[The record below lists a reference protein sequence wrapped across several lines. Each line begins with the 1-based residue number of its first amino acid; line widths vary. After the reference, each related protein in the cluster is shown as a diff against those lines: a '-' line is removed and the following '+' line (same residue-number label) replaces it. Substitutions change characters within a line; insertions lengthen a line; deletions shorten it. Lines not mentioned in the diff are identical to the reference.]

1 VCCDSNPYYY
11 SFSILIVVAE
21 AEGKDFKRISIEL
34 PVELT
39 EGVDRL
45 RKEWGLRSRGQVFER
60 LLEVILPKDS
70 EGYIIDNQEVELNK
84 SVEPSLVTDTYEVE
98 DNKDE
103 EKALVIVGDKNIKIK
118 NVSIKDKNLNDN
130 TKNQKDQFTTGIELP
145 GFIRKQTT
153 NLKRSLSKNKTIKN
167 MEDTSITTINIS
179 DLLEAKDDAEKHW
192 INLYGQKPT
201 ENVLEASMIW
211 LARDIWPNV
220 DGTENIPFTWNA
232 ACKMLNSYCKDW
244 QNENLT
250 FDQVIIL
257 AGALEDPF
265 STKNLR
271 SRIPTLI
278 RRFVNKFKRSN
289 NVTSFQTLESTM
301 TVHGALKL
309 LGLPTKAG
317 SSLTLSFIRD
327 AYKNK
332 ALSNHPDAGGSNE
345 SMRKLNEA
353 YQLLKDLYKN

>member
-1 VCCDSNPYYY
+1 MAAGEEKEV
-11 SFSILIVVAE
+11 
-21 AEGKDFKRISIEL
+21 KRISIDL
-34 PVELT
+34 PIDLID
-39 EGVDRL
+39 GVDRL
-45 RKEWGLRSRGQVFER
+45 RKEWGLRRRGQVFKR
-60 LLEVILPKDS
+60 LLQVILPKDFD
-70 EGYIIDNQEVELNK
+70 EELIENEQLDFNNNSNLESISDLAGINNSK
-84 SVEPSLVTDTYEVE
+84 
-98 DNKDE
+98 KE
-103 EKALVIVGDKNIKIK
+103 EKALVIVGNKNIEIK
-118 NVSIKDKNLNDN
+118 NVAVPEAKANYVQTNKKDIVS
-130 TKNQKDQFTTGIELP
+130 TGIELP

-153 NLKRSLSKNKTIKN
+153 NLKRSLSKDKTFKN
-167 MEDTSITTINIS
+167 MEDTSITTIEIE
-179 DLLEAKDDAEKHW
+179 DLLKAKDAAEKHW
-192 INLYGQKPT
+192 IYLYGQKPT
-201 ENVLEASMIW
+201 ESVIEASMIW

-232 ACKMLNSYCKDW
+232 ACKMLNSYCSEWNIDSP
-244 QNENLT
+244 T
-250 FDQVIIL
+250 FDDVVIL

-278 RRFVNKFKRSN
+278 RRFVNKFKRSQ

-327 AYKNK
+327 AYKDK

-345 SMRKLNEA
+345 TMRKLNEA

>member
-1 VCCDSNPYYY
+1 MTRYKD
-11 SFSILIVVAE
+11 LVAE
-21 AEGKDFKRISIEL
+21 GEGKEVKRISIDL
-34 PVELT
+34 PIDLVA
-39 EGVDRL
+39 GVDRL
-45 RKEWGLRSRGQVFER
+45 RKEWGLRARGLVFER
-60 LLEVILPKDS
+60 LLEVILSNDLDDNIIENKQLDFNHNSNHDS
-70 EGYIIDNQEVELNK
+70 SSAQNRIEISKQ
-84 SVEPSLVTDTYEVE
+84 
-98 DNKDE
+98 E
-103 EKALVIVGDKNIKIK
+103 EKALVIVGNKNIEIK
-118 NVSIKDKNLNDN
+118 NVAVNDFKSKDVQSNKQDSVS
-130 TKNQKDQFTTGIELP
+130 TGIELP

-153 NLKRSLSKNKTIKN
+153 NLKRSLSKDKTFKN
-167 MEDTSITTINIS
+167 MEDTSITTIDID
-179 DLLEAKDDAEKHW
+179 DLLKAKDAAEKHW
-192 INLYGQKPT
+192 IYLYGQKPT
-201 ENVLEASMIW
+201 ESVIEASMIW

-232 ACKMLNSYCKDW
+232 ACKMLNSYCSDW
-244 QNENLT
+244 KIDSVT
-250 FDQVIIL
+250 FDDVVIL

-265 STKNLR
+265 SAKNLR

-278 RRFVNKFKRSN
+278 RRFVNKFKRSQ

-327 AYKNK
+327 AYKEK

-345 SMRKLNEA
+345 TMRKLNEA

>member
-1 VCCDSNPYYY
+1 MAK
-11 SFSILIVVAE
+11 AE
-21 AEGKDFKRISIEL
+21 EKDVKRISIDLPIEL
-34 PVELT
+34 I

-45 RKEWGLRSRGQVFER
+45 RKEWGLRRRGLVFER
-60 LLEVILPKDS
+60 LLEVILSNDL
-70 EGYIIDNQEVELNK
+70 EEDITDNQQLEFHQNVK
-84 SVEPSLVTDTYEVE
+84 PDLVTQNYEVE
-98 DNKDE
+98 DNKTE
-103 EKALVIVGDKNIKIK
+103 EKAIVIVGDKNIEIK
-118 NVSIKDKNLNDN
+118 NVSVLENGQENN
-130 TKNQKDQFTTGIELP
+130 SKNQKDQITSGIELP

-153 NLKRSLSKNKTIKN
+153 NLKRSLSKNKSIKN
-167 MEDTSITTINIS
+167 MEDTSITTIDIN
-179 DLLEAKDDAEKHW
+179 DLLEAKDDAVKHW
-192 INLYGQKPT
+192 IYLYGQKPT
-201 ENVLEASMIW
+201 DNVLEASMIW

-220 DGTENIPFTWNA
+220 DGTENIPFTWSA

-244 QNENLT
+244 HNEDLT

-265 STKNLR
+265 STRNLK

-327 AYKNK
+327 AYKDK

>member
-1 VCCDSNPYYY
+1 MTRYKV
-11 SFSILIVVAE
+11 LVAE
-21 AEGKDFKRISIEL
+21 GEGKEVKRISIDL
-34 PVELT
+34 PIDLVD
-39 EGVDRL
+39 GVDRL
-45 RKEWGLRSRGQVFER
+45 RKEWGFRARGLVFER
-60 LLEVILPKDS
+60 LLEVILSNDLEEDIIENKQLDFNNNSNLDS
-70 EGYIIDNQEVELNK
+70 STAENGIDISNQ
-84 SVEPSLVTDTYEVE
+84 
-98 DNKDE
+98 E
-103 EKALVIVGDKNIKIK
+103 EKALVIVGNKNIEIK
-118 NVSIKDKNLNDN
+118 NVAVNDVKAKDVQSNKQDSVS
-130 TKNQKDQFTTGIELP
+130 TGIELP

-153 NLKRSLSKNKTIKN
+153 NLKRSLSKDKTFKN
-167 MEDTSITTINIS
+167 MEDTSITTINID
-179 DLLEAKDDAEKHW
+179 DLLKAKDAAEKHW
-192 INLYGQKPT
+192 IYLYGQKPT
-201 ENVLEASMIW
+201 ESVIEASMIW

-232 ACKMLNSYCKDW
+232 ACKMLNSYCSDW
-244 QNENLT
+244 KIDSVT
-250 FDQVIIL
+250 FDDVVIL

-265 STKNLR
+265 SAKNLR

-278 RRFVNKFKRSN
+278 RRFVNKFKRSQ

-327 AYKNK
+327 AYKEK

-345 SMRKLNEA
+345 TMRKLNEA

>member
-1 VCCDSNPYYY
+1 M
-11 SFSILIVVAE
+11 
-21 AEGKDFKRISIEL
+21 AEGEEKDVKRISIDLPIEL
-34 PVELT
+34 ID
-39 EGVDRL
+39 GVDRL
-45 RKEWGLRSRGQVFER
+45 RKEWGLRRRGLVFER
-60 LLEVILPKDS
+60 LLQVILSKDID
-70 EGYIIDNQEVELNK
+70 EDIIGNDQLDLNHTNKLDYITDRNGLDNSTK
-84 SVEPSLVTDTYEVE
+84 
-98 DNKDE
+98 E
-103 EKALVIVGDKNIKIK
+103 EKALVIIGNKNIEIK
-118 NVSIKDKNLNDN
+118 NVAVNDSKSNEEQENLKDSGS
-130 TKNQKDQFTTGIELP
+130 TGIELP

-153 NLKRSLSKNKTIKN
+153 NLRRSLSKDKTVKN
-167 MEDTSITTINIS
+167 MEDTSITIIDID
-179 DLLEAKDDAEKHW
+179 DLFKAKDAAEKHW
-192 INLYGQKPT
+192 IYLYGQKPT
-201 ENVLEASMIW
+201 ESVIEASMIW

-232 ACKMLNSYCKDW
+232 ACKMLNSYCNDW
-244 QNENLT
+244 KIDSLT
-250 FDQVIIL
+250 FDHVVIL

-278 RRFVNKFKRSN
+278 RRFVNKFKRSQ

-327 AYKNK
+327 AYKDK
-332 ALSNHPDAGGSNE
+332 ALSNHPDAGGSND

-353 YQLLKDLYKN
+353 YQLLKDLYNN

>member
-1 VCCDSNPYYY
+1 MN
-11 SFSILIVVAE
+11 SFYDLVT
-21 AEGKDFKRISIEL
+21 EGEEKDIKRISIDL
-34 PVELT
+34 PIDLI

-45 RKEWGLRSRGQVFER
+45 RKEWGFRRRGQVFER
-60 LLEVILPKDS
+60 LLQVILPKDLDEEVNENEQLDFTNNNNNDS
-70 EGYIIDNQEVELNK
+70 ISNQGRIENSK
-84 SVEPSLVTDTYEVE
+84 
-98 DNKDE
+98 KE
-103 EKALVIVGDKNIKIK
+103 EKALVIVGNKNIEIK
-118 NVSIKDKNLNDN
+118 NVTVNDVKTN
-130 TKNQKDQFTTGIELP
+130 NAKTNQKVTVPTGIELP

-153 NLKRSLSKNKTIKN
+153 NLKKSLSRDKTFKN
-167 MEDTSITTINIS
+167 MEDTSITTINID
-179 DLLEAKDDAEKHW
+179 DLLKAKDAAEKHW
-192 INLYGQKPT
+192 IYLYGQKPT
-201 ENVLEASMIW
+201 ESVIEASMIW
-211 LARDIWPNV
+211 LARDIWPHV

-232 ACKMLNSYCKDW
+232 ACKMLNSYCREWNIDSV
-244 QNENLT
+244 T
-250 FDQVIIL
+250 FDDVVIL

-271 SRIPTLI
+271 NRIPTLI
-278 RRFVNKFKRSN
+278 RRFVNKFKRSQ

-327 AYKNK
+327 AYKEK

-345 SMRKLNEA
+345 NMRKLNEA

>member
-1 VCCDSNPYYY
+1 
-11 SFSILIVVAE
+11 VAE
-21 AEGKDFKRISIEL
+21 GEDKKRISIDLPIEL
-34 PVELT
+34 ID
-39 EGVDRL
+39 GVDRL
-45 RKEWGLRSRGQVFER
+45 RKEWGFRRRGQVFER
-60 LLEVILPKDS
+60 LLQVILAKD
-70 EGYIIDNQEVELNK
+70 IDDDITENEQIDLTKTIN
-84 SVEPSLVTDTYEVE
+84 LDTVTNTKEIDYR
-98 DNKDE
+98 KKE
-103 EKALVIVGDKNIKIK
+103 EKALVIVGNKNIEIK
-118 NVSIKDKNLNDN
+118 NVVVNDTNSVDVKTNNKDIVS
-130 TKNQKDQFTTGIELP
+130 TAIELP

-153 NLKRSLSKNKTIKN
+153 NLKKSLSKDKTVKN
-167 MEDTSITTINIS
+167 MEDTSITTIDID
-179 DLLEAKDDAEKHW
+179 DLVKAKDAAERHW
-192 INLYGQKPT
+192 IYLYGQKPT

-232 ACKMLNSYCKDW
+232 ACKMLNSYCNDW
-244 QNENLT
+244 HTDSLT
-250 FDQVIIL
+250 FDHVIIL

-271 SRIPTLI
+271 GRIPTLI
-278 RRFVNKFKRSN
+278 RRFVNTFKRRK

-327 AYKNK
+327 SYKAK
-332 ALSNHPDAGGSNE
+332 ALSNHPDAGGSND

>member
-1 VCCDSNPYYY
+1 M
-11 SFSILIVVAE
+11 AE
-21 AEGKDFKRISIEL
+21 AEAEEKKVKRISIDLPIEL
-34 PVELT
+34 I

-45 RKEWGLRSRGQVFER
+45 RKEWGLRSRGLVFAR
-60 LLEVILPKDS
+60 LLEVILSNDLEEDLTNNQQLELNQSVKTDLVTNNYD
-70 EGYIIDNQEVELNK
+70 EIDNK
-84 SVEPSLVTDTYEVE
+84 T
-98 DNKDE
+98 E
-103 EKALVIVGDKNIKIK
+103 EKAIVIVGDKNIEIK
-118 NVSIKDKNLNDN
+118 NVSVLENDLENNNKN
-130 TKNQKDQFTTGIELP
+130 KKDQIASGIELP
-145 GFIRKQTT
+145 GFIRKQAT
-153 NLKRSLSKNKTIKN
+153 NLKRSLSKDKSIKN
-167 MEDTSITTINIS
+167 MEDTSITTIDIN
-179 DLLEAKDDAEKHW
+179 DLLEAKNDAVKHW
-192 INLYGQKPT
+192 IYLYGQKPT
-201 ENVLEASMIW
+201 DNVLEASMIW

-244 QNENLT
+244 HNEDLT

-265 STKNLR
+265 STRNLK

-317 SSLTLSFIRD
+317 SSLTLSFIRE

>member
-1 VCCDSNPYYY
+1 MTRYKD
-11 SFSILIVVAE
+11 LVAE
-21 AEGKDFKRISIEL
+21 GEGKEVKRISIDL
-34 PVELT
+34 PIDLVA
-39 EGVDRL
+39 GVDRL
-45 RKEWGLRSRGQVFER
+45 RKEWGFRARGLVFER
-60 LLEVILPKDS
+60 LLEVILSNDLDDNIIENKQLDFNHNSNHDS
-70 EGYIIDNQEVELNK
+70 SSAQNGIDISKQ
-84 SVEPSLVTDTYEVE
+84 
-98 DNKDE
+98 E
-103 EKALVIVGDKNIKIK
+103 EKALVIVGNKNIEIK
-118 NVSIKDKNLNDN
+118 NVAVNDVKAKDVQSNKQDSVS
-130 TKNQKDQFTTGIELP
+130 TGIELP

-153 NLKRSLSKNKTIKN
+153 NLKRSLSKDKTFKN
-167 MEDTSITTINIS
+167 MEDTSITTINID
-179 DLLEAKDDAEKHW
+179 DLLKAKDAAEKHW
-192 INLYGQKPT
+192 IYLYGQKPT
-201 ENVLEASMIW
+201 ESVIEASMIW

-232 ACKMLNSYCKDW
+232 ACKMLNSYCSDW
-244 QNENLT
+244 KIDSVT
-250 FDQVIIL
+250 FDDVVIL

-265 STKNLR
+265 SAKNLR

-278 RRFVNKFKRSN
+278 RRFVNKFKRSQ

-327 AYKNK
+327 AYKEK

-345 SMRKLNEA
+345 TMRKLNEA

>member
-1 VCCDSNPYYY
+1 MAK
-11 SFSILIVVAE
+11 AE
-21 AEGKDFKRISIEL
+21 EKDVKRISIDLPIEL
-34 PVELT
+34 I

-45 RKEWGLRSRGQVFER
+45 RKEWGLRRRGLVFER
-60 LLEVILPKDS
+60 LLEVILSNDL
-70 EGYIIDNQEVELNK
+70 EEDITDNQQLEFHQIVK
-84 SVEPSLVTDTYEVE
+84 PDLVTQNYEVE
-98 DNKDE
+98 DNKTE
-103 EKALVIVGDKNIKIK
+103 EKAIVIVGDKNIEIK
-118 NVSIKDKNLNDN
+118 NVIVLENGQENNS
-130 TKNQKDQFTTGIELP
+130 KNQKDQITSGIELP

-153 NLKRSLSKNKTIKN
+153 NLKRSLSKNQSIKN
-167 MEDTSITTINIS
+167 MEDTSITTIDIN

-192 INLYGQKPT
+192 IYIYGQKPT
-201 ENVLEASMIW
+201 DNVLEASMIW

-265 STKNLR
+265 STKNLK

-301 TVHGALKL
+301 TIHGALKL

-327 AYKNK
+327 AYKDK

>member
-1 VCCDSNPYYY
+1 MTRYMD
-11 SFSILIVVAE
+11 LVAE
-21 AEGKDFKRISIEL
+21 GEGKEVKRISIDL
-34 PVELT
+34 PIDLVA
-39 EGVDRL
+39 GVDRL
-45 RKEWGLRSRGQVFER
+45 RKEWGFRARGLVFER
-60 LLEVILPKDS
+60 LLEVILSNDLDDNIIENKQLDFNHNSNHDS
-70 EGYIIDNQEVELNK
+70 SSAQNRIEISKQ
-84 SVEPSLVTDTYEVE
+84 
-98 DNKDE
+98 E
-103 EKALVIVGDKNIKIK
+103 EKALVIVGNKNIEIK
-118 NVSIKDKNLNDN
+118 NVAVNDVKAKDVQSNKQDSVS
-130 TKNQKDQFTTGIELP
+130 TGIELP

-153 NLKRSLSKNKTIKN
+153 NLKRSLSKDKTFKN
-167 MEDTSITTINIS
+167 MEDTSITTINID
-179 DLLEAKDDAEKHW
+179 DLLKAKDAAEKHW
-192 INLYGQKPT
+192 IYLYGQKPT
-201 ENVLEASMIW
+201 ESVIEASMIW

-232 ACKMLNSYCKDW
+232 ACKMLNSYCSDW
-244 QNENLT
+244 KIDSVT
-250 FDQVIIL
+250 FDDVVIL

-265 STKNLR
+265 SAKNLR

-278 RRFVNKFKRSN
+278 RRFVNKFKRSQ

-327 AYKNK
+327 AYKEK

-345 SMRKLNEA
+345 TMRKLNEA

>member
-1 VCCDSNPYYY
+1 MAK
-11 SFSILIVVAE
+11 AE
-21 AEGKDFKRISIEL
+21 EKDVKRISIDLPIEL
-34 PVELT
+34 I

-45 RKEWGLRSRGQVFER
+45 RKEWGLRRRGLVFER
-60 LLEVILPKDS
+60 LLEVILSNDL
-70 EGYIIDNQEVELNK
+70 EEDITDNHQLEFHQNVK
-84 SVEPSLVTDTYEVE
+84 PDLVTQKYEVE
-98 DNKDE
+98 DNKTE
-103 EKALVIVGDKNIKIK
+103 EKAIVIVGDKNIEIK
-118 NVSIKDKNLNDN
+118 NVSVLENGQENN
-130 TKNQKDQFTTGIELP
+130 SKNQKDQITSGIELP

-153 NLKRSLSKNKTIKN
+153 NLKRSLSKNQSIKN
-167 MEDTSITTINIS
+167 MEDTSITTIDIN

-192 INLYGQKPT
+192 IYIYGQKPT
-201 ENVLEASMIW
+201 DNVLEASMIW

-265 STKNLR
+265 STKNLK

-301 TVHGALKL
+301 TIHGALKL

-327 AYKNK
+327 AYKDK

>member
-1 VCCDSNPYYY
+1 MN
-11 SFSILIVVAE
+11 SFKDLVK
-21 AEGKDFKRISIEL
+21 EGEEKDIKRISIDL
-34 PVELT
+34 PIDLVK
-39 EGVDRL
+39 GVDRL
-45 RKEWGLRSRGQVFER
+45 RKEWGFRRRGQVFER
-60 LLEVILPKDS
+60 LLQVILPTDLDNEINENEQLDFTHHNINDS
-70 EGYIIDNQEVELNK
+70 LSDQIIIENNK
-84 SVEPSLVTDTYEVE
+84 
-98 DNKDE
+98 KE
-103 EKALVIVGDKNIKIK
+103 EKALVIVGNKNIEMK
-118 NVSIKDKNLNDN
+118 NVSVLNSKASN
-130 TKNQKDQFTTGIELP
+130 VKTNQKETVSTGIELP

-153 NLKRSLSKNKTIKN
+153 NLKRSLSKNQSFKN
-167 MEDTSITTINIS
+167 NEDTSITSINID
-179 DLLEAKDDAEKHW
+179 DLLQAKDAAEKHW
-192 INLYGQKPT
+192 IYLYGQKPT
-201 ENVLEASMIW
+201 ESVIEASMIW

-232 ACKMLNSYCKDW
+232 ACKMLNSYCREWKINSVTLD
-244 QNENLT
+244 
-250 FDQVIIL
+250 DVVIL

-271 SRIPTLI
+271 DRIPTLI
-278 RRFVNKFKRSN
+278 RRFVNKFKRSQ

-327 AYKNK
+327 AYKEK

-345 SMRKLNEA
+345 NMRKLNEA

>member
-1 VCCDSNPYYY
+1 MTRYKDLVT
-11 SFSILIVVAE
+11 E
-21 AEGKDFKRISIEL
+21 EEGKEVKRISIDL
-34 PVELT
+34 PIDLVA
-39 EGVDRL
+39 GVDRL
-45 RKEWGLRSRGQVFER
+45 RKEWGFRARGLVFER
-60 LLEVILPKDS
+60 LLEVILSNDLDDNIIENKQLDFNHNSNHDS
-70 EGYIIDNQEVELNK
+70 SSAQNGIEISNQ
-84 SVEPSLVTDTYEVE
+84 
-98 DNKDE
+98 E
-103 EKALVIVGDKNIKIK
+103 EKALVIVGNKNIEIK
-118 NVSIKDKNLNDN
+118 NVAVNDVKAKDVQSNKQDCVS
-130 TKNQKDQFTTGIELP
+130 TGIELP

-153 NLKRSLSKNKTIKN
+153 NLKRSLSKDKTFKN
-167 MEDTSITTINIS
+167 MEDTSITTINID
-179 DLLEAKDDAEKHW
+179 DLLKAKDAAEKHW
-192 INLYGQKPT
+192 IYLYGQKPT
-201 ENVLEASMIW
+201 ESVIEASMIW

-232 ACKMLNSYCKDW
+232 ACKMLNSYCSDW
-244 QNENLT
+244 KIDSVT
-250 FDQVIIL
+250 FDDVVIL

-265 STKNLR
+265 SAKNLR

-278 RRFVNKFKRSN
+278 RRFVNKFKRSQ

-327 AYKNK
+327 AYKEK

-345 SMRKLNEA
+345 TMRKLNEA

>member
-1 VCCDSNPYYY
+1 M
-11 SFSILIVVAE
+11 AKTE
-21 AEGKDFKRISIEL
+21 EKDVKRISIDLPIEL
-34 PVELT
+34 I

-45 RKEWGLRSRGQVFER
+45 RKEWGLRRRGRVFER
-60 LLEVILPKDS
+60 LLEVILSNDL
-70 EGYIIDNQEVELNK
+70 EEAVTDNQQLEFHQNVK
-84 SVEPSLVTDTYEVE
+84 PDLVTQNYEVE
-98 DNKDE
+98 DNKTE
-103 EKALVIVGDKNIKIK
+103 EKAIVIVGDKNIEIK
-118 NVSIKDKNLNDN
+118 NVSVLENGQENN
-130 TKNQKDQFTTGIELP
+130 RKNQKDQITSGIELP

-153 NLKRSLSKNKTIKN
+153 NLKRSLSKNQSIKN
-167 MEDTSITTINIS
+167 MEDTSITTIDIN

-192 INLYGQKPT
+192 IYIYGQKPT
-201 ENVLEASMIW
+201 DNVLEASMIW

-220 DGTENIPFTWNA
+220 DGTENIPFTGNA

-265 STKNLR
+265 STKNLK

-301 TVHGALKL
+301 TIHGALKL

-327 AYKNK
+327 AYKDK

>member
-1 VCCDSNPYYY
+1 MAK
-11 SFSILIVVAE
+11 AE
-21 AEGKDFKRISIEL
+21 EKDVKRISIDLPIEL
-34 PVELT
+34 I

-45 RKEWGLRSRGQVFER
+45 RKEWGLRRRGLVFER
-60 LLEVILPKDS
+60 LLEVILSNDL
-70 EGYIIDNQEVELNK
+70 EEDITENQQLEFHQNVKPDLATQN
-84 SVEPSLVTDTYEVE
+84 YEVE
-98 DNKDE
+98 DNKAE
-103 EKALVIVGDKNIKIK
+103 EKAIVIVGDKNIEIK
-118 NVSIKDKNLNDN
+118 NVSVLENGQENN
-130 TKNQKDQFTTGIELP
+130 SKNQKDQITSGIELP

-153 NLKRSLSKNKTIKN
+153 NLKRSLSKNQSIKN
-167 MEDTSITTINIS
+167 MEDTSITTIDIN

-192 INLYGQKPT
+192 IYIYGQKPT
-201 ENVLEASMIW
+201 DNVLEASMIW

-265 STKNLR
+265 STKNLK

-317 SSLTLSFIRD
+317 SSLTLSFIRES
-327 AYKNK
+327 YKNK

>member
-1 VCCDSNPYYY
+1 
-11 SFSILIVVAE
+11 VAE
-21 AEGKDFKRISIEL
+21 GQGKEVKRISIDL
-34 PVELT
+34 PIDLVD
-39 EGVDRL
+39 GVDRL
-45 RKEWGLRSRGQVFER
+45 RKEWGFRARGLVFER
-60 LLEVILPKDS
+60 LLEVILSNDLDEDIIENKQLDLNHNNNHDS
-70 EGYIIDNQEVELNK
+70 STDQNRIDISNK
-84 SVEPSLVTDTYEVE
+84 
-98 DNKDE
+98 E
-103 EKALVIVGDKNIKIK
+103 EKALVIVGNKNIEIK
-118 NVSIKDKNLNDN
+118 NIAVNDDKSKDVEVNKQEIVS
-130 TKNQKDQFTTGIELP
+130 TGIELP

-153 NLKRSLSKNKTIKN
+153 NLKRSLSKDKTFKN
-167 MEDTSITTINIS
+167 MEDTSITTINID
-179 DLLEAKDDAEKHW
+179 DLLKAKDAAEKHW
-192 INLYGQKPT
+192 IYLYGQKPT
-201 ENVLEASMIW
+201 ESVIEASMIW

-232 ACKMLNSYCKDW
+232 ACKMLNSYCSDW
-244 QNENLT
+244 KIDSVT
-250 FDQVIIL
+250 FDDVVIL

-265 STKNLR
+265 SAKNLR

-278 RRFVNKFKRSN
+278 RRFVNKFKRSQ

-327 AYKNK
+327 AYKGK

-345 SMRKLNEA
+345 TMRKLNEA

>member
-1 VCCDSNPYYY
+1 MTRYKD
-11 SFSILIVVAE
+11 LVAE
-21 AEGKDFKRISIEL
+21 GEGKEVKRISIDL
-34 PVELT
+34 PIDLVA
-39 EGVDRL
+39 GVDRL
-45 RKEWGLRSRGQVFER
+45 RKEWGLRARGLVFER
-60 LLEVILPKDS
+60 LLEVILSNDLDDNIIENKQLDINDNSNHDS
-70 EGYIIDNQEVELNK
+70 TSAQNGIDISNQ
-84 SVEPSLVTDTYEVE
+84 D
-98 DNKDE
+98 
-103 EKALVIVGDKNIKIK
+103 EKALVIVGNKNIEIK
-118 NVSIKDKNLNDN
+118 NVAVNDVKAKDVQSNKQDSVS
-130 TKNQKDQFTTGIELP
+130 TGIELP

-153 NLKRSLSKNKTIKN
+153 NLKRSLSKDKTFKN
-167 MEDTSITTINIS
+167 MEDTSITTINID
-179 DLLEAKDDAEKHW
+179 DLLKAKDAAEKHW
-192 INLYGQKPT
+192 IYLYGQKPT
-201 ENVLEASMIW
+201 ESVIEASMIW

-232 ACKMLNSYCKDW
+232 ACKMLNSYCSNWKIDSV
-244 QNENLT
+244 T
-250 FDQVIIL
+250 FDDVIIL

-265 STKNLR
+265 SAKNLR

-278 RRFVNKFKRSN
+278 RRFVNKFKRSQ

-327 AYKNK
+327 AYKEK

-345 SMRKLNEA
+345 TMRKLNEA

>member
-1 VCCDSNPYYY
+1 MTRYKD
-11 SFSILIVVAE
+11 LVAE
-21 AEGKDFKRISIEL
+21 GEGKEVKRISIDL
-34 PVELT
+34 PIDLVA
-39 EGVDRL
+39 GVDRL
-45 RKEWGLRSRGQVFER
+45 RKEWGFRARGLVFER
-60 LLEVILPKDS
+60 LLEVILSNDLDDNIIENKQLDFNHNSNHDS
-70 EGYIIDNQEVELNK
+70 SSAQNGIEISNQ
-84 SVEPSLVTDTYEVE
+84 
-98 DNKDE
+98 E
-103 EKALVIVGDKNIKIK
+103 EKALVIVGNKNIEIK
-118 NVSIKDKNLNDN
+118 NVAVNDVKAKDVQSNKQDSVS
-130 TKNQKDQFTTGIELP
+130 TGIELP

-153 NLKRSLSKNKTIKN
+153 NLKRSLSKDKTFKN
-167 MEDTSITTINIS
+167 MEDTSITTINID
-179 DLLEAKDDAEKHW
+179 DLLKAKDAAEKHW
-192 INLYGQKPT
+192 IYLYGQKPT
-201 ENVLEASMIW
+201 ESVIEASMIW

-232 ACKMLNSYCKDW
+232 ACKMLNSYCSDW
-244 QNENLT
+244 KIDSVT
-250 FDQVIIL
+250 FDDVVIL

-265 STKNLR
+265 SAKNLR

-278 RRFVNKFKRSN
+278 RRFVNKFKRSQ

-327 AYKNK
+327 AYKEK

-345 SMRKLNEA
+345 TMRKLNEA

>member
-1 VCCDSNPYYY
+1 MTRYKD
-11 SFSILIVVAE
+11 LVAE
-21 AEGKDFKRISIEL
+21 GEGKEVKRISIDL
-34 PVELT
+34 PIDLVA
-39 EGVDRL
+39 GVDRL
-45 RKEWGLRSRGQVFER
+45 RKEWGFRARGLVFER
-60 LLEVILPKDS
+60 LLEVILSNDLDDNIIENKQLDFNHNSNHDS
-70 EGYIIDNQEVELNK
+70 SSAQNGIDISNQ
-84 SVEPSLVTDTYEVE
+84 
-98 DNKDE
+98 E
-103 EKALVIVGDKNIKIK
+103 EKALVIVGNKNIEIK
-118 NVSIKDKNLNDN
+118 NVAVNHVKSKDVQSNKQDSVS
-130 TKNQKDQFTTGIELP
+130 TGIELP

-153 NLKRSLSKNKTIKN
+153 NLKRSLSKDKTFKN
-167 MEDTSITTINIS
+167 MEDTSITTINID
-179 DLLEAKDDAEKHW
+179 DLLKAKDAAEKHW
-192 INLYGQKPT
+192 IYLYGQKPT
-201 ENVLEASMIW
+201 ESVIEASMIW

-232 ACKMLNSYCKDW
+232 ACKMLNSYCSDW
-244 QNENLT
+244 KIDSVT
-250 FDQVIIL
+250 FDDVVIL

-265 STKNLR
+265 SAKNLR

-278 RRFVNKFKRSN
+278 RRFVNKFKRSQ

-327 AYKNK
+327 AYKEK

-345 SMRKLNEA
+345 TMRKLNEA

>member
-1 VCCDSNPYYY
+1 VSK
-11 SFSILIVVAE
+11 AE
-21 AEGKDFKRISIEL
+21 EKNVKRISIDLPIEL
-34 PVELT
+34 I

-45 RKEWGLRSRGQVFER
+45 RKEWGLRRRGLVFER
-60 LLEVILPKDS
+60 LLEVILSNDL
-70 EGYIIDNQEVELNK
+70 EEDLTDNQQLEFNQ
-84 SVEPSLVTDTYEVE
+84 SVKPDLVTQNYEVV
-98 DNKDE
+98 DSKTE
-103 EKALVIVGDKNIKIK
+103 EKAIVIVGDKNIEIK
-118 NVSIKDKNLNDN
+118 NVTVLEKNLDN
-130 TKNQKDQFTTGIELP
+130 NSKNQKDQITSGIELP

-153 NLKRSLSKNKTIKN
+153 NLKRSLSKNKSIKN
-167 MEDTSITTINIS
+167 MEDTSITTIDIN

-192 INLYGQKPT
+192 IYIYGQKPT
-201 ENVLEASMIW
+201 DNVLEASMIW

-265 STKNLR
+265 STKNLK

-327 AYKNK
+327 AYKDK

-353 YQLLKDLYKN
+353 YQLLKDLYKS

>member
-1 VCCDSNPYYY
+1 MTRYKD
-11 SFSILIVVAE
+11 LVAE
-21 AEGKDFKRISIEL
+21 GEGKEVKRISIDL
-34 PVELT
+34 PIDLVA
-39 EGVDRL
+39 GVDRL
-45 RKEWGLRSRGQVFER
+45 RKEWGFRARGLVFER
-60 LLEVILPKDS
+60 LLEVILSNDLDDNIIENKQLDFNHNSNHDS
-70 EGYIIDNQEVELNK
+70 SSAQNRIEISKQ
-84 SVEPSLVTDTYEVE
+84 
-98 DNKDE
+98 E
-103 EKALVIVGDKNIKIK
+103 EKALVIVGNKNIEIK
-118 NVSIKDKNLNDN
+118 NVAVNDVKSKDVQSNKQDSVS
-130 TKNQKDQFTTGIELP
+130 TGIELP

-153 NLKRSLSKNKTIKN
+153 NLKRSLSKDKTFKN
-167 MEDTSITTINIS
+167 MEDTSITTINID
-179 DLLEAKDDAEKHW
+179 DLLKAKDAAEKHW
-192 INLYGQKPT
+192 IYLYGQKPT
-201 ENVLEASMIW
+201 ESVIEASMIW

-232 ACKMLNSYCKDW
+232 ACKMLNSYCSDW
-244 QNENLT
+244 KIDSVT
-250 FDQVIIL
+250 FDDVVIL

-265 STKNLR
+265 SAKTLR

-278 RRFVNKFKRSN
+278 RRFVNKFKRSQ

-327 AYKNK
+327 AYKEK

-345 SMRKLNEA
+345 TMRKLNEA